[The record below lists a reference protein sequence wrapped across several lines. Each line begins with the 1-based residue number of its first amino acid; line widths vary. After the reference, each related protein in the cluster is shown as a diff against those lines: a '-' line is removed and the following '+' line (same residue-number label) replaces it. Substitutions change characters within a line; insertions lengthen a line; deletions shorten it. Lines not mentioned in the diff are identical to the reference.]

1 MPSRRAILTDVAVEL
16 GNIAIFQVDHVAG
29 NLQQGRGVGGGVV
42 AAVRDAE
49 QQRRAFAGDN
59 DPAGLAVVDDCDGVG
74 ADQLPA
80 GDLHRLEEVGFSF
93 EAGLDQVSD
102 AFGVGVGG
110 EDVAAGTQVG
120 AQAFVVFDDAVVDD
134 GDRAGDM
141 RVGVA
146 FAGYAMGGPAGVGDA
161 GDGLGVCRGMFEFG
175 NATDGTHAFDL
186 SRSDDRNASRVVA
199 PVFEPL
205 QSFNENGNDVAASCC
220 RDNAAHG
227 FSLDLVVT
235 AIPGDELVNAF
246 LNAGGRDEADPVV
259 EQVGVGIGGRD
270 IAVL

>member
-1 MPSRRAILTDVAVEL
+1 M
-16 GNIAIFQVDHVAG
+16 
-29 NLQQGRGVGGGVV
+29 
-42 AAVRDAE
+42 
-49 QQRRAFAGDN
+49 
-59 DPAGLAVVDDCDGVG
+59 VDDGDGVG

-93 EAGLDQVSD
+93 EAGLDQVGD
-102 AFGVGVGG
+102 AFGIGVGG
-110 EDVAAGTQVG
+110 EDVAAGAQVG

-161 GDGLGVCRGMFEFG
+161 GDRLSAGRGGLKFG
-175 NATDGTHAFDL
+175 DATDGTHAFDL
-186 SRSDDRNASRVVA
+186 ARSDDRNASRVVA
-199 PVFEPL
+199 AVFEAL
-205 QSFNENGNDVAASCC
+205 QSFNKNGNDVAAGCR

-227 FSLDLVVT
+227 FSSGLVVI
-235 AIPGDELVNAF
+235 AIPGDELVDAF
-246 LNAGGRDEADPVV
+246 LNTGGRDEANPVI